1 MLNLDI
7 GKELSGGHIVH
18 GRVGDNKSYTEKIS
32 VINEDGSPFDLT
44 GLTIT
49 FMGNTHNFQTKVID
63 SDGAALNDAEKGLFQ
78 YTFPSEAFGVAGPYE
93 RAYFQFT
100 NKNGVVATTGDF
112 EVIVLDNADL
122 NASEAETVISEFNK
136 LIEELQKLQEENIAD
151 LKQQQDDYVVEL
163 SQAFA
168 GIQTDL
174 ITLEG
179 KINSYEA
186 SINETATEVQ
196 GTISG
201 AVAEALDTVS
211 QALDDFQ
218 NGNFWTKEESF
229 NKEESSAN
237 VIDQIAGAESAILKK
252 EILVNGNEGT
262 ASRYA
267 NDLGTQNLMGIL
279 KSSRFIYD
287 LDSNRL
293 KAPGLIEGQTI
304 TEVTLPAGTY
314 VVSLRLFVKSSKSTS
329 FVCGVDGTDNS
340 SFGFLNIQNYT
351 INTVY
356 TRTLE
361 LTKETQIRYKSWGNT
376 DNEPIEFEMKIE
388 KEKYTK
394 FTPAPEWVIDGIVP
408 FNEADYTALL
418 STNEIVNAETYVP
431 ERGAEIV
438 FEFPVIK
445 ALEVNRPFLFEG
457 CTTDTEKIEK
467 YISIMRSVLVP
478 SASRG
483 GGLSTATGN
492 SSNYSRLYVK
502 NTTNNSVR
510 YWGTDAINSSNNLRE
525 FNTKL
530 DTSSMK
536 QVQKNGSYIFK
547 ITSKENENIGQSG
560 AISDGI
566 SPAWVEVK
574 DIRLIVEVEASANEI
589 IKLEIAANHV
599 ENLATQE
606 EAEAGEDNKKIMTP
620 LRVMQS
626 IKKFVENKFVSIAGN
641 ETIGGL
647 KNFRDG
653 LMVKENTVLTHKG
666 VVTIKYSN
674 ADFPTEIASGFITFV
689 RYGDEVQAV
698 FNFKTRADKD
708 FSKDQSIIWGIAAD
722 FQADTSEPQYIGIT
736 STGGTTSIVKFTAG
750 GSTLTAHSI
759 LLKDTWYAGTV
770 TYLAKNKL

>member
-1 MLNLDI
+1 MNAVANSKQAKFIVDVSAESKHTRKSSVRFFSYDSKTAEIVIQAEKDNELIPRGTISNVEIYFESVNSSYRPTESLKWNDQMTINDDGLFLYTLTDDLLNYQGLVAFEVYINYINNDKSDSSNRIIYEQRTSAIDRASGEIKIVYIKDMETAKKEVADKAAEVKESLAGYDSGLDI
-7 GKELSGGHIVH
+7 YADQKKTEM
-18 GRVGDNKSYTEKIS
+18 DN
-32 VINEDGSPFDLT
+32 
-44 GLTIT
+44 
-49 FMGNTHNFQTKVID
+49 
-63 SDGAALNDAEKGLFQ
+63 
-78 YTFPSEAFGVAGPYE
+78 
-93 RAYFQFT
+93 FT
-100 NKNGVVATTGDF
+100 RNVQ
-112 EVIVLDNADL
+112 
-122 NASEAETVISEFNK
+122 ET
-136 LIEELQKLQEENIAD
+136 
-151 LKQQQDDYVVEL
+151 
-163 SQAFA
+163 
-168 GIQTDL
+168 
-174 ITLEG
+174 
-179 KINSYEA
+179 
-186 SINETATEVQ
+186 SINEITKIQNELPKVKQVNVDETKKIKAEYPIVEQIATTEKEKIRAVLSTVDQTASEISAYADRKISEYDAKFTQSNQKMNDLQQSQTELSNQ
-196 GTISG
+196 
-201 AVAEALDTVS
+201 LDE
-211 QALDDFQ
+211 
-218 NGNFWTKEESF
+218 TKKKVDAADVYRKDEVF

-510 YWGTDAINSSNNLRE
+510 YCGTDAINSSNNLRE

-589 IKLEIAANHV
+589 IKLEIAAYCRPLEQQIND
-599 ENLATQE
+599 LAQKV
-606 EAEAGEDNKKIMTP
+606 AAM
-620 LRVMQS
+620 
-626 IKKFVENKFVSIAGN
+626 ENK
-641 ETIGGL
+641 
-647 KNFRDG
+647 
-653 LMVKENTVLTHKG
+653 
-666 VVTIKYSN
+666 
-674 ADFPTEIASGFITFV
+674 
-689 RYGDEVQAV
+689 
-698 FNFKTRADKD
+698 
-708 FSKDQSIIWGIAAD
+708 
-722 FQADTSEPQYIGIT
+722 
-736 STGGTTSIVKFTAG
+736 
-750 GSTLTAHSI
+750 
-759 LLKDTWYAGTV
+759 
-770 TYLAKNKL
+770 

>member
-1 MLNLDI
+1 VNAVANSKQAKFIVDVSAESKHTRKSSVRFFSYDSKTAEIVIQAEKDNELIPRGTISNVEIYFESVNSSYRPTESLKWNDQMTINDDGLFLYTLTDDLLNYQGLVAFEVYINYINNDKSDSSNRIIYEQRTSAIDRVADEIEIVYIKDMETAKKEVADKAAEVKESLAGYDSGLDI
-7 GKELSGGHIVH
+7 YADQK
-18 GRVGDNKSYTEKIS
+18 KTEMDDFTRN
-32 VINEDGSPFDLT
+32 VQETAINEIAMIQNELP
-44 GLTIT
+44 
-49 FMGNTHNFQTKVID
+49 KV
-63 SDGAALNDAEKGLFQ
+63 EQ
-78 YTFPSEAFGVAGPYE
+78 
-93 RAYFQFT
+93 
-100 NKNGVVATTGDF
+100 VATT
-112 EVIVLDNADL
+112 EKEKIRAVLSTVDQT
-122 NASEAETVISEFNK
+122 ASEVSAYADRKISEYDAKFTQSNQKMNDLQQSQTELSNQLDETKKKVDAADVYRKDEVFNK
-136 LIEELQKLQEENIAD
+136 P
-151 LKQQQDDYVVEL
+151 
-163 SQAFA
+163 
-168 GIQTDL
+168 
-174 ITLEG
+174 
-179 KINSYEA
+179 
-186 SINETATEVQ
+186 
-196 GTISG
+196 
-201 AVAEALDTVS
+201 
-211 QALDDFQ
+211 
-218 NGNFWTKEESF
+218 
-229 NKEESSAN
+229 ESSAN
-237 VIDQIAGAESAILKK
+237 VIDQIAGVESAILKK

-329 FVCGVDGTDNS
+329 FVCVVDGTDNS
-340 SFGFLNIQNYT
+340 SFSFLNIQNYT

-408 FNEADYTALL
+408 FNEDDYNALL

-510 YWGTDAINSSNNLRE
+510 YCGTDAINSSNNLRE

-589 IKLEIAANHV
+589 IKLEIAAYCRPLEQQIND
-599 ENLATQE
+599 LAQKV
-606 EAEAGEDNKKIMTP
+606 AAM
-620 LRVMQS
+620 
-626 IKKFVENKFVSIAGN
+626 ENK
-641 ETIGGL
+641 
-647 KNFRDG
+647 
-653 LMVKENTVLTHKG
+653 
-666 VVTIKYSN
+666 
-674 ADFPTEIASGFITFV
+674 
-689 RYGDEVQAV
+689 
-698 FNFKTRADKD
+698 
-708 FSKDQSIIWGIAAD
+708 
-722 FQADTSEPQYIGIT
+722 
-736 STGGTTSIVKFTAG
+736 
-750 GSTLTAHSI
+750 
-759 LLKDTWYAGTV
+759 
-770 TYLAKNKL
+770 

>member
-1 MLNLDI
+1 MFKTNEEIIIIQAKAATPIPTGVVFWSHDKGTAKMLFQLQKDYVNQTLSEGTIVPICLDFV
-7 GKELSGGHIVH
+7 GGRHIYHAVIEDAINGIVSIVLEDNILGYV
-18 GRVGDNKSYTEKIS
+18 GRVTGSIYIELPDSRSLDTAGRFTFDIKRSPIDLNTPELEDYYWQGF
-32 VINEDGSPFDLT
+32 NEIIQESKRL
-44 GLTIT
+44 
-49 FMGNTHNFQTKVID
+49 ID
-63 SDGAALNDAEKGLFQ
+63 QVESNCETVLNDLSSKVTSLENQTSDIKSKQAEILK
-78 YTFPSEAFGVAGPYE
+78 S
-93 RAYFQFT
+93 
-100 NKNGVVATTGDF
+100 
-112 EVIVLDNADL
+112 
-122 NASEAETVISEFNK
+122 
-136 LIEELQKLQEENIAD
+136 IEEHEVFT
-151 LKQQQDDYVVEL
+151 KQ
-163 SQAFA
+163 
-168 GIQTDL
+168 
-174 ITLEG
+174 
-179 KINSYEA
+179 
-186 SINETATEVQ
+186 
-196 GTISG
+196 
-201 AVAEALDTVS
+201 
-211 QALDDFQ
+211 
-218 NGNFWTKEESF
+218 
-229 NKEESSAN
+229 ESSAN

-293 KAPGLIEGQTI
+293 KAPGLIEGKTI

-329 FVCGVDGTDNS
+329 FVCEVDGTDNS

-408 FNEADYTALL
+408 FNEDDYNALL

-510 YWGTDAINSSNNLRE
+510 YCGTDAINSSNNLRE

-599 ENLATQE
+599 ENLATQD
-606 EAEAGEDNKKIMTP
+606 EAESGTDNAKTMTP
-620 LRVMQS
+620 LRTAQQ
-626 IKKFVENKFVSIAGN
+626 INKKAVTIAGN
-641 ETIGGL
+641 QTIGGI
-647 KNFRDG
+647 KNFKDG
-653 LMVKENTVLTHKG
+653 LMINDVSLSTITRKVIYEADGVGGYFNAADKFTLGASGKIDKIVLLWSRVDDTAGTLLNYSWSQTVLSPDDLVVGNSYRIQMTTDNYKFVTFANESG
-666 VVTIKYSN
+666 NVTISGANENSVAPNRIYRIKRI
-674 ADFPTEIASGFITFV
+674 IA
-689 RYGDEVQAV
+689 Y
-698 FNFKTRADKD
+698 
-708 FSKDQSIIWGIAAD
+708 
-722 FQADTSEPQYIGIT
+722 
-736 STGGTTSIVKFTAG
+736 
-750 GSTLTAHSI
+750 
-759 LLKDTWYAGTV
+759 LK
-770 TYLAKNKL
+770 N

>member
-1 MLNLDI
+1 MANSKQAKFIVDVSAESKHTRKSSVRFFSYDSKTAEIVIQAEKDNELIPRGTISNVEIYFESVNSSYRPTESLKWNDHMTINDDGLFLYTLTDDLLNYQGLVAFEVYINYINNDKSDSSNRIIYEQRTSAIDRAPGEIEIVYIKDMETTKKEVADKAAEVKESLAGYDSGLDI
-7 GKELSGGHIVH
+7 YADQKKTEM
-18 GRVGDNKSYTEKIS
+18 DN
-32 VINEDGSPFDLT
+32 
-44 GLTIT
+44 
-49 FMGNTHNFQTKVID
+49 
-63 SDGAALNDAEKGLFQ
+63 
-78 YTFPSEAFGVAGPYE
+78 
-93 RAYFQFT
+93 FT
-100 NKNGVVATTGDF
+100 QNVQ
-112 EVIVLDNADL
+112 
-122 NASEAETVISEFNK
+122 ET
-136 LIEELQKLQEENIAD
+136 
-151 LKQQQDDYVVEL
+151 
-163 SQAFA
+163 
-168 GIQTDL
+168 
-174 ITLEG
+174 
-179 KINSYEA
+179 
-186 SINETATEVQ
+186 SINEITKIQNELPKVKQVNVDETKKIKAEYPIVEQVAITE
-196 GTISG
+196 
-201 AVAEALDTVS
+201 
-211 QALDDFQ
+211 
-218 NGNFWTKEESF
+218 
-229 NKEESSAN
+229 N

-329 FVCGVDGTDNS
+329 FVCEVDGTDNS

-408 FNEADYTALL
+408 FNEDDYNALL

-502 NTTNNSVR
+502 NRSR
-510 YWGTDAINSSNNLRE
+510 
-525 FNTKL
+525 
-530 DTSSMK
+530 
-536 QVQKNGSYIFK
+536 
-547 ITSKENENIGQSG
+547 
-560 AISDGI
+560 
-566 SPAWVEVK
+566 
-574 DIRLIVEVEASANEI
+574 
-589 IKLEIAANHV
+589 
-599 ENLATQE
+599 
-606 EAEAGEDNKKIMTP
+606 
-620 LRVMQS
+620 
-626 IKKFVENKFVSIAGN
+626 
-641 ETIGGL
+641 
-647 KNFRDG
+647 
-653 LMVKENTVLTHKG
+653 
-666 VVTIKYSN
+666 
-674 ADFPTEIASGFITFV
+674 
-689 RYGDEVQAV
+689 
-698 FNFKTRADKD
+698 
-708 FSKDQSIIWGIAAD
+708 
-722 FQADTSEPQYIGIT
+722 
-736 STGGTTSIVKFTAG
+736 
-750 GSTLTAHSI
+750 
-759 LLKDTWYAGTV
+759 
-770 TYLAKNKL
+770 

>member
-1 MLNLDI
+1 MNAVANSKQAKFIVDVSAESKHTRKSSVRFFSYDSKTAEIVIQAEKDNELIPRGTISNVEIYFESVNSSYRPTESLKWNDQMTINDDGLFLYTLTDDLLNYQGLVAFEVYINYINNDKSDSSNRIIYEQRTSAIDRVADEIEIVYIKDMETAKKEVADKAAEVKESLAGYDSGLDI
-7 GKELSGGHIVH
+7 YADQK
-18 GRVGDNKSYTEKIS
+18 KTEMDDFTRN
-32 VINEDGSPFDLT
+32 VQETAINEIAMIQNELP
-44 GLTIT
+44 
-49 FMGNTHNFQTKVID
+49 KV
-63 SDGAALNDAEKGLFQ
+63 EQ
-78 YTFPSEAFGVAGPYE
+78 
-93 RAYFQFT
+93 
-100 NKNGVVATTGDF
+100 VATT
-112 EVIVLDNADL
+112 EKEKIRAVLSTVDQT
-122 NASEAETVISEFNK
+122 ASEVSAYADRKISEYDAKFTQSNQKMNDLQQSQTELSNQLDETKKKVDAADVYRKDEVFNK
-136 LIEELQKLQEENIAD
+136 P
-151 LKQQQDDYVVEL
+151 
-163 SQAFA
+163 
-168 GIQTDL
+168 
-174 ITLEG
+174 
-179 KINSYEA
+179 
-186 SINETATEVQ
+186 
-196 GTISG
+196 
-201 AVAEALDTVS
+201 
-211 QALDDFQ
+211 
-218 NGNFWTKEESF
+218 
-229 NKEESSAN
+229 ESSAN
-237 VIDQIAGAESAILKK
+237 VIDQIAGVESAILKK

-329 FVCGVDGTDNS
+329 FVYVVDGTDNS
-340 SFGFLNIQNYT
+340 SFSFLNIQNYT

-408 FNEADYTALL
+408 FNEDDYNALL

-510 YWGTDAINSSNNLRE
+510 YCGTDAINSSNNLRE

-589 IKLEIAANHV
+589 IKLEIAAYCRPLEQQIND
-599 ENLATQE
+599 LAQKV
-606 EAEAGEDNKKIMTP
+606 AAM
-620 LRVMQS
+620 
-626 IKKFVENKFVSIAGN
+626 ENK
-641 ETIGGL
+641 
-647 KNFRDG
+647 
-653 LMVKENTVLTHKG
+653 
-666 VVTIKYSN
+666 
-674 ADFPTEIASGFITFV
+674 
-689 RYGDEVQAV
+689 
-698 FNFKTRADKD
+698 
-708 FSKDQSIIWGIAAD
+708 
-722 FQADTSEPQYIGIT
+722 
-736 STGGTTSIVKFTAG
+736 
-750 GSTLTAHSI
+750 
-759 LLKDTWYAGTV
+759 
-770 TYLAKNKL
+770 

>member
-1 MLNLDI
+1 MIDVKIDLNKSLNSFSNRIKVRQGDVGEKMRITLTDNKFSLENQNNLQVKFEGNIRSGDYVEGIAFPYNDKAGEFVYQFKSEDVSIPGAYQRAFIRVYDESGNRISSEDIFVEVLKDADISNNQSKIYVSKLDELLEDFDDDFGEFLT
-7 GKELSGGHIVH
+7 GKEEDYSALDEKSKELNSELS
-18 GRVGDNKSYTEKIS
+18 
-32 VINEDGSPFDLT
+32 
-44 GLTIT
+44 
-49 FMGNTHNFQTKVID
+49 
-63 SDGAALNDAEKGLFQ
+63 
-78 YTFPSEAFGVAGPYE
+78 
-93 RAYFQFT
+93 
-100 NKNGVVATTGDF
+100 
-112 EVIVLDNADL
+112 
-122 NASEAETVISEFNK
+122 
-136 LIEELQKLQEENIAD
+136 D
-151 LKQQQDDYVVEL
+151 LKKGSNEIKNTQTEI
-163 SQAFA
+163 
-168 GIQTDL
+168 IQSIEDNDL
-174 ITLEG
+174 ATKNDL
-179 KINSYEA
+179 
-186 SINETATEVQ
+186 ETAKQ
-196 GTISG
+196 
-201 AVAEALDTVS
+201 
-211 QALDDFQ
+211 
-218 NGNFWTKEESF
+218 
-229 NKEESSAN
+229 ESSAN

-329 FVCGVDGTDNS
+329 FVCEVDGTDNS

-408 FNEADYTALL
+408 FNEDDYNALL

-510 YWGTDAINSSNNLRE
+510 YCGTDAINSSNNLRE

-589 IKLEIAANHV
+589 IKLEIAANHG
-599 ENLATQE
+599 EKIATQE
-606 EAEAGEDNKKIMTP
+606 EAEAGTDNTKTMTP
-620 LRVMQS
+620 LRTAQQLE
-626 IKKFVENKFVSIAGN
+626 KKAVTIAGN
-641 ETIGGL
+641 QTIGGI
-647 KNFRDG
+647 KNFKDG
-653 LMVKENTVLTHKG
+653 LMINDVSLSTITRKVIYEADGVGGYFNAADKFTLGASGKIDKIVLLWSRVDDTAGTLLNYSWSQTVLSPDDLVVGNSYRIQMTTDNYKFVTFANESG
-666 VVTIKYSN
+666 NVTISGANENSVAPNRIYRIKRI
-674 ADFPTEIASGFITFV
+674 IA
-689 RYGDEVQAV
+689 Y
-698 FNFKTRADKD
+698 
-708 FSKDQSIIWGIAAD
+708 
-722 FQADTSEPQYIGIT
+722 
-736 STGGTTSIVKFTAG
+736 
-750 GSTLTAHSI
+750 
-759 LLKDTWYAGTV
+759 LK
-770 TYLAKNKL
+770 N

>member
-1 MLNLDI
+1 MANSKQAKFIVDVSAESKHTRKSSVRFFSYDSKTAEIVIQAEKDNELIPRGTISNVEIYFESVNSSYRPTESLKWNDQMTINDDGLFLYTLTDDLLNYQGLVAFEVYINYINNDKSDSSNRIIYEQRTSAIDRASGEIKIVYIKDMETAKKEVADKAAEVKESLAGYDSGLDI
-7 GKELSGGHIVH
+7 YADQKKTEM
-18 GRVGDNKSYTEKIS
+18 DN
-32 VINEDGSPFDLT
+32 
-44 GLTIT
+44 
-49 FMGNTHNFQTKVID
+49 
-63 SDGAALNDAEKGLFQ
+63 
-78 YTFPSEAFGVAGPYE
+78 
-93 RAYFQFT
+93 FT
-100 NKNGVVATTGDF
+100 RNVQ
-112 EVIVLDNADL
+112 
-122 NASEAETVISEFNK
+122 ET
-136 LIEELQKLQEENIAD
+136 
-151 LKQQQDDYVVEL
+151 
-163 SQAFA
+163 
-168 GIQTDL
+168 
-174 ITLEG
+174 
-179 KINSYEA
+179 
-186 SINETATEVQ
+186 SINEITKIQNELPKVKQVNVDETKKIKAEYPIVEQIATTEKEKIRAVLSTVDQTASEISAYADRKISEYDAKFTQSNQKMNDLQQSQTELSNQ
-196 GTISG
+196 
-201 AVAEALDTVS
+201 LDE
-211 QALDDFQ
+211 
-218 NGNFWTKEESF
+218 TKKKVDAADVYRKDEVF

-510 YWGTDAINSSNNLRE
+510 YCGTDAINSSNNLRE

-589 IKLEIAANHV
+589 IKLEIAAYCRPLEQQIND
-599 ENLATQE
+599 LAQKV
-606 EAEAGEDNKKIMTP
+606 AAM
-620 LRVMQS
+620 
-626 IKKFVENKFVSIAGN
+626 ENK
-641 ETIGGL
+641 
-647 KNFRDG
+647 
-653 LMVKENTVLTHKG
+653 
-666 VVTIKYSN
+666 
-674 ADFPTEIASGFITFV
+674 
-689 RYGDEVQAV
+689 
-698 FNFKTRADKD
+698 
-708 FSKDQSIIWGIAAD
+708 
-722 FQADTSEPQYIGIT
+722 
-736 STGGTTSIVKFTAG
+736 
-750 GSTLTAHSI
+750 
-759 LLKDTWYAGTV
+759 
-770 TYLAKNKL
+770 

>member
-1 MLNLDI
+1 MSNKILNLD
-7 GKELSGGHIVH
+7 LSKDPIMPAIVY
-18 GRVGDNKSYTEKIS
+18 GRVGDDRLQTVTVNLTRRDE
-32 VINEDGSPFDLT
+32 VADLT
-44 GLTIT
+44 GYDIT
-49 FMGNTHNFQTKVID
+49 FEGTTYNRQTKVFD
-63 SDGAALNDAEKGLFQ
+63 SNNISSTPEGLKKGTFD
-78 YTFPSEAFGVAGPYE
+78 YTFPNMAFAVAGKYE
-93 RAYFQFT
+93 QAYFSIV
-100 NKNGVVATTGDF
+100 KDGKRDSTTGF
-112 EVIVLDNADL
+112 EIYVDGNADID
-122 NASEAETVISEFNK
+122 APEAETIITEYNKLVAELNELQNQAIDEMNRNFTEAQGRISE
-136 LIEELQKLQEENIAD
+136 L
-151 LKQQQDDYVVEL
+151 
-163 SQAFA
+163 
-168 GIQTDL
+168 
-174 ITLEG
+174 
-179 KINSYEA
+179 
-186 SINETATEVQ
+186 EVQ
-196 GTISG
+196 IND
-201 AVAEALDTVS
+201 LRNKID
-211 QALDDFQ
+211 QALTDFE
-218 NGNFWTKEESF
+218 NGNFWTKEESL

-329 FVCGVDGTDNS
+329 FVCEVDGTDNS
-340 SFGFLNIQNYT
+340 SFGFLNIQKYT

-408 FNEADYTALL
+408 FNEDDYNALL

-457 CTTDTEKIEK
+457 CTTETEKIEK

-510 YWGTDAINSSNNLRE
+510 YWETDAINSSNNLRE

-589 IKLEIAANHV
+589 IKLEIAAYHG
-599 ENLATQE
+599 ENIATKE
-606 EAEAGEDNKKIMTP
+606 EALDGKSNDKIMTP
-620 LRVMQS
+620 LRVANVIS
-626 IKKFVENKFVSIAGN
+626 TLGSGGNAVASSEEALAGVENTKIMSA
-641 ETIGGL
+641 L
-647 KNFRDG
+647 R
-653 LMVKENTVLTHKG
+653 VKEVLDARENEI
-666 VVTIKYSN
+666 VTSN
-674 ADFPTEIASGFITFV
+674 VFSAAFMRSGQISFMRRGPIL
-689 RYGDEVQAV
+689 
-698 FNFKTRADKD
+698 
-708 FSKDQSIIWGIAAD
+708 
-722 FQADTSEPQYIGIT
+722 
-736 STGGTTSIVKFTAG
+736 IVN
-750 GSTLTAHSI
+750 
-759 LLKDTWYAGTV
+759 GTV
-770 TYLAKNKL
+770 TVKTAQAALTDLFVPDLGGKVPLNNAGNILAISDKAPYAKRFLISSNGGNFRTISALEADEYLAFSGSIMLAP